1 MRTVLIVTGLLAL
14 AACGGSKENVHEF
27 DGQIYSGRAR
37 AVGKEAPGAFT
48 VAIGPVSKGLTGA
61 REAGRYEATKFCI
74 GYIGT
79 SDVDWQLGPDTPDD
93 ALQFDGDKLILRG
106 TCVE

>member
-1 MRTVLIVTGLLAL
+1 MRPALIMTGLLAL
-14 AACGGSKENVHEF
+14 TACGGIKENVHEF

-37 AVGKEAPGAFT
+37 AVGKDAPGAFT
-48 VAIGPVSKGLTGA
+48 LAIGPVSKGLTGA

-74 GYIGT
+74 GYIGS
-79 SDVDWQLGPDTPDD
+79 SDVDWQQGPDAADD
-93 ALQFDGDKLILRG
+93 ALLIDGDKLILQG